1 MIRDVTTDFTMIF
14 SSLTE
19 SEVSFKNA
27 SIFLSFDIKIFNR
40 YEITIQ
46 PHFKNYKSGHIVDF
60 MTSSRHL
67 CKKCIKHT
75 EAISISLKVLQY
87 ALIC

>member
-1 MIRDVTTDFTMIF
+1 MIRDVTTDFNMIF

-19 SEVSFKNA
+19 SEVSFNDT

-40 YEITIQ
+40 YDITIQ
-46 PHFKNYKSGHIVDF
+46 PHYKNYKSGHIVGF

-67 CKKCIKHT
+67 CKKMYKTHT
-75 EAISISLKVLQY
+75 GY
-87 ALIC
+87 FN